1 MFLSKILPLADPY
14 DSFWRSI
21 YSSSPLVPL
30 EIGLSRHL
38 KKENSKNAKY
48 RSSMPA
54 EETIRKR
61 ETKGIQNPEI
71 SLPRK
76 KEEGDFHRIVDHAK
90 EMGTH

>member
-1 MFLSKILPLADPY
+1 
-14 DSFWRSI
+14 
-21 YSSSPLVPL
+21 
-30 EIGLSRHL
+30 
-38 KKENSKNAKY
+38 
-48 RSSMPA
+48 MPA